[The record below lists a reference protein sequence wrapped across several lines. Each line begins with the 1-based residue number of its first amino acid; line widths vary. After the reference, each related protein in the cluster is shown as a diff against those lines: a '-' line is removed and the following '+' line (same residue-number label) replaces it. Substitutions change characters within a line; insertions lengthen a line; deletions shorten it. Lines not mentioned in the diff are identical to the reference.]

1 MIKPFVAKVGN
12 AILTPLFIAYAIFAF
27 VYDERMGAKL
37 SELLMPFAEQLIPI
51 SLCVGLVA
59 MPLLYINRRTRF
71 YAGIGFGLSG
81 IYLLTIAWLQCLSW
95 SQHFLNNFFFNIT
108 NFIPFIGCLLTSII
122 GLLCKANW
130 VELAFVVVCT
140 AASIGSLYLC
150 ARIIHDDT
158 LEDAPEDAPDTYG
171 IAMGLVWLKTSVW
184 VTFIL
189 VIMPMLFLFE
199 ENAKTLAIILFAT
212 ACYMVLLG
220 LGLANR
226 WKIALPF
233 AIMSECSVAYSAY
246 GQAMAADWHNTVA
259 VCGQVFL
266 LLLSLIGISAY
277 LLLILP
283 SNLSY
288 YFRPGDAD

>member
-1 MIKPFVAKVGN
+1 MIKRTVAKVGN
-12 AILTPLFIAYAIFAF
+12 AILTPLFIAYALFAF
-27 VYDERMGAKL
+27 VYDESMGAKL
-37 SELLMPFAEQLIPI
+37 SVLLMPSAEHLIPI

-59 MPLLYINRRTRF
+59 MPMLYLNRRTRF

-81 IYLLTIAWLQCLSW
+81 IYLLTIAWLECLSW
-95 SQHFLNNFFFNIT
+95 GQHFLNDFYFNVA
-108 NFIPFIGCLLTSII
+108 NFIPFVGCLLTSII
-122 GLLCKANW
+122 GLICEAKW

-140 AASIGSLYLC
+140 AASIGSLTLC
-150 ARIIHDDT
+150 VRIIHDDN
-158 LEDAPEDAPDTYG
+158 LEDAPGSAPDTYG

-189 VIMPMLFLFE
+189 AIMPLLFLFG
-199 ENAKTLAIILFAT
+199 ENAKTLAIILFAS

-233 AIMSECSVAYSAY
+233 AIMSEGSVAYSAY

-259 VCGQVFL
+259 VCGQVLL
-266 LLLSLIGISAY
+266 LLLSLIGLTAY

-283 SNLSY
+283 ANLSY
-288 YFRPGDAD
+288 YFRSGDDD